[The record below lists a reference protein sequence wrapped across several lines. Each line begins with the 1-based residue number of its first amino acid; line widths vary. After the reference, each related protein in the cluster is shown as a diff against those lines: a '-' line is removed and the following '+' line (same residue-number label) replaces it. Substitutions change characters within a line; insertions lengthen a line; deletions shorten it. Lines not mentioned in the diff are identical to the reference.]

1 MCAPLNSLSVTKG
14 TVVSQFGT
22 KAYATQ
28 APSSGQRAWLAAQ
41 ASADTLGV
49 ESPIALAA
57 YLGIRATHP

>member
-1 MCAPLNSLSVTKG
+1 VTKG